1 MTVSLVRI
9 DDRMIHG
16 LITTRWAKEVPC
28 DGIIAVNNKAHDNP
42 ILKEAYKSAAEG
54 QEKKCF
60 VWTMDHFK
68 KVQDKVLASNTR
80 YFLITKNPLDMK
92 TILVDWGF
100 KPSDVNEVIVGPGND
115 RPGAIKLGD
124 NQSFPQE
131 EGDGFEAMADKGYKI
146 HFALLPDKQIGYWDK
161 FKGKFGY

>member
-1 MTVSLVRI
+1 MIERIKIIINPEDKQIDEMSSNEMIELLIKLNKCLRCLDSEEVRS
-9 DDRMIHG
+9 DGMIAG
-16 LITTRWAKEVPC
+16 DMVAPTRE
-28 DGIIAVNNKAHDNP
+28 
-42 ILKEAYKSAAEG
+42 
-54 QEKKCF
+54 
-60 VWTMDHFK
+60 
-68 KVQDKVLASNTR
+68 VQDKVLASNTR

-124 NQSFPQE
+124 NQSFTQE
-131 EGDGFEAMADKGYKI
+131 EGDAFEAMADKGYKI

>member
-28 DGIIAVNNKAHDNP
+28 DGIIAVNDKAHDNP

-54 QEKKCF
+54 QGKKCF
-60 VWTMDHFK
+60 VWTMEHFK
-68 KVQDKVLASNTR
+68 KVQD
-80 YFLITKNPLDMK
+80 FLITKNPLDMK

-124 NQSFPQE
+124 NQSFTQE
-131 EGDGFEAMADKGYKI
+131 EGDAFEAIADKGYKI

>member
-16 LITTRWAKEVPC
+16 LITTRWGKERPC
-28 DGIIAVNNKAHDNP
+28 DGIIAVNDKAAKNKV
-42 ILKEAYKSAAEG
+42 LKEAYKAAAEG
-54 QEKKCF
+54 KKTF

-68 KVQDKVLASNTR
+68 DVQDKVLKSDTR

-100 KPSDVNEVIVGPGND
+100 KPSDVKTVIVGPGND
-115 RPGAIKLGD
+115 REGAIKLGD
-124 NQSFPQE
+124 NQSFTKE
-131 EGDGFEAMADKGYKI
+131 EAAAFEAMDKAGYTVD
-146 HFALLPDKQIGYWDK
+146 FALLPDQRIGEWSK
-161 FKGKFGY
+161 FKAKFGY